1 MAIEP
6 KELMKAPS
14 FDGIG
19 SFVYSRPGNGD
30 WKPSYVIEFF
40 GGQMSVEVD
49 ESEISN
55 PPAPGTM
62 FLVGGSIRHNGRN
75 GTVSLIGSAK
85 KQLAA
90 SPEGLS
96 AEQWSQFARGVRVR
110 GVGVV
115 HSKDSVV
122 VNRTTYSKVTL
133 KWQGATHEFRR
144 LTPEI
149 YQSIPSAGKY
159 VRFELSLSV
168 KEERN
173 ETGQT
178 GLLQFPALTAIKVED
193 LITGSVPSEAAA
205 TAGTPPKQP
214 APAGKV

>member
-19 SFVYSRPGNGD
+19 SFVYCRPGNGD

-49 ESEISN
+49 ESEVTN

-62 FLVGGSIRHNGRN
+62 FLVGGSIRHNSRN
-75 GTVSLIGSAK
+75 GTVALVASAK

-90 SPEGLS
+90 SQEGLS
-96 AEQWSQFARGVRVR
+96 PEQLSHYVGGIRVR
-110 GVGVV
+110 GVGIV

-122 VNRTTYSKVTL
+122 VDRTTYSKATL
-133 KWQGATHEFRR
+133 KWQGACHEFRK

-149 YQSIPSAGKY
+149 YQRIPAAGKF
-159 VRFELSLSV
+159 VRFELGLSV
-168 KEERN
+168 KEERS
-173 ETGQT
+173 ESGQI
-178 GLLQFPALTAIKVED
+178 GLLQFPSIASIKMEELTTGAI
-193 LITGSVPSEAAA
+193 PSEAAA